1 MKGDFSR
8 LTFDRRKRYS
18 GVLMQ
23 QGRVQTDADWNEQ
36 LEIQHRRT
44 EMEARD
50 VIGLCG
56 VPKETGGF
64 EIQALDSP
72 APLTPFD
79 LSVSDG
85 RIYVDGL
92 LCESDASK
100 VALSSLQGMQGT
112 AATLDVDGRPLRPGQ
127 WVTVSGDDGANS
139 TRLIVYVDEGLGV
152 LTFDANLPNYQ
163 DSDHPYLKRVTTY
176 LTQPDL
182 ASPEFA
188 EPPDPDAPVQL
199 PSLKLPEGHYLAYL
213 RVFERHVTALDDPL
227 IREKALGGP
236 DTTTRIKN
244 VWQLG
249 LLPVAAPNNQEV
261 DCESQLPEWDALVA
275 PPTGLMNAR
284 TEPEDDPK
292 DPCLL
297 PPEAGYR
304 RLENQ
309 LYRVEVHRGGPRA
322 SASFKWSRENGSI
335 QTNVEKVNGTKV
347 TVSDLGRD
355 EVLGFSGGQWVEV
368 VDDESELTAA
378 PRPLALITKVTKE
391 TREITLDA
399 DITALEGRAGLRLR
413 RWDQPGDEG
422 TADGLPMA
430 AGWLD
435 IEGGI
440 QVEFSEG
447 TYRAGDYW
455 LIPAR
460 TATADIEWP
469 PYGVPNETP
478 QPQPPRGVKHHYCR
492 LALLFS
498 NDDGVA
504 VVEDCRKLFPPLTH
518 ICAEDVCFD
527 NTHCDMPN
535 VETVQEAI
543 DHLCQ
548 ARDLRFHNKHLH
560 GWGIVCGLQVNCGP
574 DDRAGRQRRHVTV
587 RKGYAIDCE
596 GNDII
601 HEADEPLDLVGMIEK
616 YDEQHPNAPLLSGDG
631 EVCLVLTGDD
641 DNRYAVE
648 RYDPASEGFNS
659 IFTKK
664 NTLLS
669 DFLEDCLGKLVEAVQ
684 KEFSNPPGQAKG
696 LVSAAQ
702 KRWTTLFNLLIQ
714 LFNKTNGRYVYLSGE
729 KGLED
734 LRTEHTILKN
744 LYESLRGL
752 IQSQTFCGMFD
763 ETEFPEY
770 PYASLNG
777 PSKDPLYIPTVFGKG
792 FHRRL
797 RIHPN
802 GRTAYTC
809 GLGNKIHVYDLV
821 SNEMVEELKFPDDG
835 AQVHDVAFSQEGAEL
850 YAVATLNGKD
860 SFFAVAAIGGT
871 GHEWKSSSIVC
882 DVQLVTLGT
891 RKKVPGKVYAA
902 GKGKGLYE
910 INVGNVQPNLQP
922 ILPFNLAGHLVIVEK
937 GTQSFAFMTA
947 RTPGFGPPN
956 VYDMVLRYDLVS
968 QQSMEIF
975 NLTIGGEHLT
985 GQDDIAVAY
994 DAKPTPLLYVVVN
1007 PPSFSNNKQLL
1018 VFDARGPQ
1026 FGQPILPWMV
1036 DLEENTAVRLA
1047 YNYETRNL
1055 MLTFADSYRVRLVWE
1070 DTNEIT
1076 TTYQLDQNFRYPV
1089 QVSPMAI
1096 AVGPDPQGEGATRV
1110 YVLNSASNTINSA
1123 PASRFK
1129 PSRQIPL
1136 QPLVDYRAA
1145 VLEAFVRLFGG
1156 LLQYLK
1162 DCLCDHLLVDCPE
1175 CGRDDKIYL
1184 ACVQIREGSVYKIC
1198 NFSKRKYVKSFPT
1211 VEYWLSAVP
1220 VLPLVGKAVEKL
1232 CCAVLPE
1239 WFGRYTASK
1248 TVQSPNVLTSAMLH
1262 IATSAL
1268 KGGSVQALVGK
1279 QFGGLGDAFAKLV
1292 RDWFVCA
1299 SREDGTFG
1307 GVAREDLI
1315 GRRMEDVKGLVR
1327 DSINVVGVDEYDPC
1341 DGLQNFLRLF
1351 TAPSRLAE
1359 GSNVRLV
1366 VEDGT
1371 IRNYTTVAGATGR
1384 SVPLQSD
1391 EAANVEPAQTFAAA
1405 LRQTETPPASS
1416 ASGEEVRSLR
1426 EELAAMR
1433 EEFDRAR
1440 AEYERNLEELKQQ
1453 VGALAQK
1460 RPPRKSK
1467 AE

>member
-44 EMEARD
+44 ETEARD

-64 EIQALDSP
+64 EVQALDSP

-92 LCESDASK
+92 LCETDASK
-100 VALSSLQGMQGT
+100 VALSSLQGMQAT
-112 AATLDVDGRPLRPGQ
+112 AVTLDVDGRPMRPGQ

-139 TRLIVYVDEGLGV
+139 TRLIINADEGLGV
-152 LTFDANLPNYQ
+152 LTFDANLPAYQ
-163 DSDHPYLKRVTTY
+163 DSDHPFLRRVTTY

-199 PSLKLPEGHYLAYL
+199 PSLKLPEGYYLAYH
-213 RVFERHVTALDDPL
+213 RVFERHGTALDDPL

-249 LLPVAAPNNQEV
+249 LLPVATPNSQEV

-309 LYRVEVHRGGPRA
+309 LYRVEVHKGGPRA

-335 QTNVEKVNGTKV
+335 QTNVEKIDGAKV
-347 TVSDLGRD
+347 IVSDLGRD
-355 EVLGFSGGQWVEV
+355 EVLGFKGGGWVEI

-378 PRPLALITKVTKE
+378 PRPLALITKIKKE
-391 TREITLDA
+391 TREITLDT
-399 DITALEGRAGLRLR
+399 DLTALDGRAGLRLR

-435 IEGGI
+435 LEGGI

-447 TYRAGDYW
+447 TYKAGDYW

-469 PYGVPNETP
+469 PYEVPNDSP
-478 QPQPPRGVKHHYCR
+478 QPQPPRGVKQHYCR
-492 LALLFS
+492 LAVLFS
-498 NDDGVA
+498 NDDGIA

-535 VETVQEAI
+535 VETVQDAL
-543 DHLCQ
+543 DRLCQ
-548 ARDLRFHNKHLH
+548 ERDLRFHNKHLH

-574 DDRAGRQRRHVTV
+574 DERSGRQRRHVTV
-587 RKGYAIDCE
+587 RKGYAIDCD

-601 HEADEPLDLVGMIEK
+601 HEGDEPIDLIKMIEE
-616 YDEQHPNAPLLSGDG
+616 YDEQHPNAPLLRGDG

-641 DNRYAVE
+641 DKPYAVE

-664 NTLLS
+664 NTLWA
-669 DFLEDCLGKLVEAVQ
+669 DFLEDCLGKLIEAVG
-684 KEFSNPPGQAKG
+684 KEFSDPPGETKG

-702 KRWTTLFNLLIQ
+702 KRWTTLLNLLIQ
-714 LFNKTNGRYVYLSGE
+714 LVNKTNGRYVYLSGE

-752 IQSQTFCGMFD
+752 IQSHTLCGQFD
-763 ETEFPEY
+763 DTQFPEY
-770 PYASLNG
+770 PYASLNE

-792 FHRRL
+792 WHRRL
-797 RIHPN
+797 RIHPE
-802 GRTAYTC
+802 GRRAYTC
-809 GLGNKIHVYDLV
+809 GLGDKINVYDLV
-821 SNEMVEELKFPDDG
+821 SNEMIEELKFPVEG
-835 AQVHDVAFSQEGAEL
+835 AQVQDVAFSQEGAEL
-850 YAVATLNGKD
+850 YAIATLNGKD
-860 SFFAVAAIGGT
+860 SFFAVAINGST

-882 DVQLVTLGT
+882 DVQLMTLAT
-891 RKKVPGKVYAA
+891 RTKVPGIAYAT
-902 GKGKGLYE
+902 GKGQGLYE
-910 INVGNVQPNLQP
+910 LNVGNVQPNLNP
-922 ILPFNLAGHLVIVEK
+922 RFIFPAVGHLVVVEK
-937 GTQSFAFMTA
+937 GQEAYAYVTA
-947 RTPGFGPPN
+947 RTEQTAPGF
-956 VYDMVLRYDLVS
+956 YDQVQRYDLVK
-968 QQSMEIF
+968 QATPDFFMLQMNEQR
-975 NLTIGGEHLT
+975 LT
-985 GQDDIAVAY
+985 GNDDIAVAY
-994 DAKPTPLLYVVVN
+994 NAVPPRLYVVTN
-1007 PPSFSNNKQLL
+1007 PPTFSDDKMLV
-1018 VFDARGPQ
+1018 VFDARGGQ
-1026 FGQPILPWMV
+1026 FDSV
-1036 DLEENTAVRLA
+1036 FYEDLEENTAIRLA
-1047 YNYETRNL
+1047 YNSTTDYL
-1055 MLTFADSYRVRLVWE
+1055 MLTFADSYRVRLVGRNVSEVATSYDLE
-1070 DTNEIT
+1070 DT
-1076 TTYQLDQNFRYPV
+1076 FRYPV
-1089 QVSPMAI
+1089 QISPSAI
-1096 AVGPDPQGEGATRV
+1096 AVARDPRSDEGVGRV
-1110 YVLNSASNTINSA
+1110 YVLNSVSNTINSA
-1123 PASRFK
+1123 PASRFT

-1220 VLPLVGKAVEKL
+1220 VLPLIGKAVEKL
-1232 CCAVLPE
+1232 CCAILPD
-1239 WFGRYTASK
+1239 WFGDYRASK
-1248 TVQSPNVLTSAMLH
+1248 TAQSPNVITSAMLH
-1262 IATSAL
+1262 VTASAF
-1268 KGGSVQALVGK
+1268 KGGSAQALFGK
-1279 QFGGLGDAFAKLV
+1279 TFGGLGDAFVKLL
-1292 RDWFVCA
+1292 RDWLVCA
-1299 SREDGTFG
+1299 SREGEETG
-1307 GVAREDLI
+1307 GVARADLI
-1315 GRRMEDVKGLVR
+1315 GRRMQDVKGLMR

-1341 DGLQNFLRLF
+1341 DGLLNFLRLF
-1351 TAPSRLAE
+1351 TTPSRLAE
-1359 GSNVRLV
+1359 GSNVRLT
-1366 VEDGT
+1366 VEEGT
-1371 IRNYTTVAGATGR
+1371 IRNYSTVAGATGR
-1384 SVPLQSD
+1384 SVPIQSD
-1391 EAANVEPAQTFAAA
+1391 EAVNVEPAQTFAAA
-1405 LRQTETPPASS
+1405 LRQTDTSAPG
-1416 ASGEEVRSLR
+1416 ASGEEVQSLR

-1433 EEFDRAR
+1433 EEFGRAR

-1467 AE
+1467 TE